1 MSPGPYKNVPAS
13 TRYSRSDAKSYARAN
28 LCGVWGAIPYPFTA
42 EDELDEQ
49 GLRHNIR
56 YCIDNKLLD
65 GIYCGHFMS
74 EFWALTTEERKRAAE
89 IVVDECR
96 GSSASSAGIPVV
108 IHTGHTSV
116 KESVELSRHAERIGA
131 DYIAVG
137 NPYFMAYDEDQIYD
151 YFRYISERTEAGILI
166 TNTGYTGIVLSPEMI
181 NRLADLENVVAVK
194 NSPKMSHT
202 LETLRLVSDR
212 IIVSSPDERIWFS
225 LMTEHGCRLYMSSA
239 APYLLQKPGQTP
251 MIDYTALVFQGQIE
265 EAAVIARS
273 LEPARK
279 IFEKWLR
286 DPWPTRRL
294 MPIAYLK
301 AWADLLGMVG
311 GPVRSPLQ
319 QVTVEEREALCR
331 DLAGVGLV

>member
-1 MSPGPYKNVPAS
+1 MSLINTS
-13 TRYSRSDAKSYARAN
+13 LRYSRSDAKSYARAN
-28 LCGVWGAIPYPFTA
+28 LRGVWGAIPYPFTPA
-42 EDELDEQ
+42 DELDEQ
-49 GLRHNIR
+49 GLRRNIR

-96 GSSASSAGIPVV
+96 GSSSSVPVMV
-108 IHTGHTSV
+108 HTGHTSV
-116 KESVELSRHAERIGA
+116 KESVELSHHAERIGA
-131 DYIAVG
+131 DYLAVG
-137 NPYFMAYDEDQIYD
+137 NPYFMAYNDDQIYD
-151 YFRYISERTEAGILI
+151 YFRYISERSRAGILI

-194 NSPKMSHT
+194 NSPKMPHT
-202 LETLRLVSDR
+202 LETMRLVSDR
-212 IIVSSPDERIWFS
+212 IIVSSPDERIWYS
-225 LMTEHGCRLYMSSA
+225 LMTEHSCRLYMSSA
-239 APYLLQKPGQTP
+239 APFLLQKPGQTP
-251 MIDYTALVFQGQIE
+251 MKDYTALVFQGQIE
-265 EAAVIARS
+265 EAAVIAQS

-279 IFEKWLR
+279 VFEKWLR

-319 QVTVEEREALCR
+319 QVTSAEREELR
-331 DLAGVGLV
+331 QDLASVGLL